1 MVDPLTVFLLPL
13 GKDLVLH
20 LRGYIQEVANDRP
33 TLGAGDW
40 ATQRLLL
47 CHLFQDPE
55 SEDRQGDVDGLSG
68 ERHGEV
74 NEGLMK
80 REGGLYRGHRGR
92 IRANDP
98 VE

>member
-1 MVDPLTVFLLPL
+1 MVDPLTIFLLPL

-20 LRGYIQEVANDRP
+20 LRGYIQEVANNRP

-47 CHLFQDPE
+47 CHLFQEPE
-55 SEDRQGDVDGLSG
+55 SEDRQGDVDGLRG
-68 ERHGEV
+68 ERHDEDWEV

-80 REGGLYRGHRGR
+80 RKGGLYRGHRGG
-92 IRANDP
+92 I
-98 VE
+98 